1 MSKFEDQ
8 LFADLMSEHGG
19 ELATTRRT
27 PGSRRGTARH
37 VLGAAGA
44 VGVAG
49 AVGLGITA
57 VASATPAYAVTRA
70 ADGTITV
77 SLRDISG
84 VTGANAELRKLGVSA
99 VAVPM
104 AKNCT
109 AKIVPDGRS
118 VRSGVVS
125 ASNDAGG
132 SGSVSFPANSIAT
145 GDTLVL
151 AAQVSDRKVS
161 LALITVR
168 GSAPACVPE
177 NPVPAPTPDNDGA
190 IPPAPEKGT
199 GTSGHKTS
207 PDKPEGVT
215 VGVSPTR

>member
-19 ELATTRRT
+19 ELATTHRPPAT
-27 PGSRRGTARH
+27 RRGTARH
-37 VLGAAGA
+37 VLAAAGA

-57 VASATPAYAVTRA
+57 IASGTPAYAVTRA

-84 VTGANAELRKLGVSA
+84 VTGANAELRKLGVPA

-104 AKNCT
+104 TQSCT
-109 AKIVPDGRS
+109 AKIIPDGRS
-118 VRSGVVS
+118 VRSGAVS

-132 SGSVSFPANSIAT
+132 SGWVSFPANSIPA

-151 AAQVSDRKVS
+151 AAQVSDRQVS

-177 NPVPAPTPDNDGA
+177 NPVSVPTPDENGA
-190 IPPAPEKGT
+190 NPPAPEKGT

-207 PDKPEGVT
+207 ADKPGGVT
-215 VGVSPTR
+215 VGVSPPR